1 MDAAPMTAMSF
12 LSFLAYLGTGVG
24 VLVVAAM
31 LVSLITPHKEFTLIR
46 AGNASAATAY
56 AGTLIGLAL
65 PLHAA
70 IQHSVSLLDALLW
83 GAAACAVQAIAYLL
97 ARAALPRISQ
107 EITDNV
113 IAGGIFAAGVSISVG
128 LINAAAMTP

>member
-1 MDAAPMTAMSF
+1 MPAAPITAQTFMN
-12 LSFLAYLGTGVG
+12 FLAYFGTGLG
-24 VLVVAAM
+24 VLVAAAV
-31 LVSLITPHKEFTLIR
+31 LVSLVTPHREFTLIR

-56 AGTLIGLAL
+56 AGTLVGLAL

-70 IQHSVSLLDALLW
+70 ITHSVSLLDALIW
-83 GAAACAVQAIAYLL
+83 GAVASVVQLLAYVI

>member
-1 MDAAPMTAMSF
+1 MDAPIDTQSF
-12 LSFLAYLGTGVG
+12 MNFLAYFATGLG
-24 VLVVAAM
+24 VLVGAAV
-31 LVSLITPHKEFTLIR
+31 LVSLITPHREFTLIR

-70 IQHSVSLLDALLW
+70 ISHSVSLLDALIW
-83 GAAACAVQAIAYLL
+83 GAVSAAVQALAYLL

-107 EITDNV
+107 EITENV
-113 IAGGIFAAGVSISVG
+113 AAGGIFAAGVSIAVG

>member
-1 MDAAPMTAMSF
+1 MNAPITAQSF
-12 LSFLAYLGTGVG
+12 MHFLASFGTGLG
-24 VLVVAAM
+24 VLVAAAV
-31 LVSLITPHKEFTLIR
+31 LVSLVTPHREFTLIR

-56 AGTLIGLAL
+56 AGTLVSLAL

-70 IQHSVSLLDALLW
+70 ITHSVSLLDALIW
-83 GAAACAVQAIAYLL
+83 GAVASVVQLLAYVI